1 MALIL
6 AMLMNVHD
14 SQFYGGDGIVVKG
27 VENTIRVVSQIARD
41 GMRATDNEIIHFM
54 MENA

>member
-1 MALIL
+1 
-6 AMLMNVHD
+6 MNVHD

-27 VENTIRVVSQIARD
+27 VEDTIWVVSQIARD

-54 MENA
+54 MKNT